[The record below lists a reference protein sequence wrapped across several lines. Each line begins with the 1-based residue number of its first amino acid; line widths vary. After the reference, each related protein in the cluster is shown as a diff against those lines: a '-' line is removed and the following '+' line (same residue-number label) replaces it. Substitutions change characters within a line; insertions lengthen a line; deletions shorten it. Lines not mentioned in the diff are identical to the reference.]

1 MVLCNASTVWNGKVQ
16 LIATGTVYSV
26 GLSPL
31 PLFPLMRCQYDL
43 GFVSCRGA
51 IMHDMICNTNLAG
64 ASPSKL
70 PALY

>member
-16 LIATGTVYSV
+16 LIATGTVCSV

-43 GFVSCRGA
+43 GFVSWSH
-51 IMHDMICNTNLAG
+51 IMHDMTCNTNLAG

-70 PALY
+70 PAFY